1 MAGAAQSAPQRR
13 DGMGSSLSML
23 HAFGRRAR
31 EAVSALRGAFA
42 NPLLRRLELAAI
54 GSVTGEGLYALAVA
68 VFAYQSGGA
77 PAVGAVFLLQTLVA
91 AAAQPFTA
99 VLGDRF
105 RRERV
110 MLATELARIVLIG
123 ALAVASFAE
132 LPDAT
137 LFLLAALT
145 SAVSTAFWP
154 AQAALLPTLVRRPE
168 ELTAANV
175 AASTIESGGM
185 FAGPALGAL
194 LLVATGVDTVFVAAV
209 VAFAWSALLLTTLR
223 PERPSEEEE
232 EAADATG
239 LVRTV
244 FAGFATIARE
254 RSVRLLVALFGA
266 QMAVAGALN
275 VLVVVTA
282 LDLLELG
289 ESAVGRLNAAIGL
302 GGLAGVAASLALVGY
317 RRLASPFVVGIILW
331 GIPIGLIALW
341 PNQATAIA
349 LLALAGVG
357 NTLVDVAGFTLLQRT
372 VADAVLA
379 RVFGTLETVVLA
391 MTGLGAIVAPLL
403 IAAFGV
409 RGAMLAT
416 GAFLPVLAALTWHR
430 VRTIDAAA
438 VVPEREIDLLAQL
451 PFFAP
456 LPGVVIERLASRLWE
471 RRVPEGQDVFR
482 QGAFGDAFYVIA
494 RGRAEVFIDERR
506 VNDLGPGD
514 YFGEIALL
522 RDVPRT
528 ATVRA
533 RTDLELYAL
542 EGGDFV
548 AAVTGHATS
557 AAQADLVVTARLAS
571 RPRGPFRIR

>member
-1 MAGAAQSAPQRR
+1 
-13 DGMGSSLSML
+13 ML
-23 HAFGRRAR
+23 RAFGSRAG
-31 EAVSALRGAFA
+31 EAVAALGGAFA
-42 NPLLRRLELAAI
+42 NPLLRRLELGAI
-54 GSVTGEGLYALAVA
+54 GSVTGEGLYALGVA
-68 VFAYQSGGA
+68 VFAYESGGA
-77 PAVGAVFLLQTLVA
+77 TAVGGVFLLQTLVA

-99 VLGDRF
+99 VLGDRY

-110 MLATELARIVLIG
+110 MLATELARVTTIG
-123 ALAVASFAE
+123 ALAGAAFAD
-132 LPDAT
+132 LPDVT
-137 LFLLAALT
+137 LYVLAALT

-154 AQAALLPTLVRRPE
+154 AQSALLPTLIDRPE

-185 FAGPALGAL
+185 FVGPALGAA
-194 LLVATGVDTVFVAAV
+194 LLVATSVEAVFVGAV
-209 VAFAWSALLLTTLR
+209 VAFGWSATFMATLR
-223 PERPSEEEE
+223 PERTEAEGE
-232 EAADATG
+232 EAVESGSLA
-239 LVRTV
+239 RTV
-244 FAGFATIARE
+244 LAGFATIVRE
-254 RSVRLLVALFGA
+254 RTVRLLVGLFGA
-266 QMAVAGALN
+266 QMVVAGALN

-282 LDLLELG
+282 LDLLQLG

-317 RRLASPFVVGIILW
+317 RRLASPFVIGIVLW
-331 GIPIGLIALW
+331 GLPIALIAVW
-341 PNQATAIA
+341 PSQATAIA

-372 VADAVLA
+372 VPDAVLA

-391 MTGLGAIVAPLL
+391 MTGLGAILAPLL

-438 VVPEREIDLLAQL
+438 EVPERELDLLARL

-456 LPGVVIERLASRLWE
+456 LPAPVLESLAGRLWE
-471 RRVPEGQDVFR
+471 RHVAAGQEVFR
-482 QGAFGDAFYVIA
+482 QGAYGDAFYVIA
-494 RGRAEVFIDERR
+494 RGRAEVFVDERR
-506 VNDLGPGD
+506 VNEIGPGD

-533 RTDLELYAL
+533 NTDLELYAL

-548 AAVTGHATS
+548 AAVSGHA
-557 AAQADLVVTARLAS
+557 AGAEQADLVVAARLAR
-571 RPRGPFRIR
+571 RPKGPFRIR

>member
-1 MAGAAQSAPQRR
+1 
-13 DGMGSSLSML
+13 ML
-23 HAFGRRAR
+23 RAFGSRAG
-31 EAVSALRGAFA
+31 EAVTALRGAFA

-68 VFAYQSGGA
+68 VFAYESGGA
-77 PAVGAVFLLQTLVA
+77 AAVGAVFLVQTLVA

-105 RRERV
+105 PRERV
-110 MLATELARIVLIG
+110 MLATELARITLIG
-123 ALAVASFAE
+123 ALAVAAFAD
-132 LPDAT
+132 LPDIT
-137 LFLLAALT
+137 LYALAALT

-185 FAGPALGAL
+185 FAGPALGAVV
-194 LLVATGVDTVFVAAV
+194 LVATNVDAVFVGAV
-209 VAFAWSALLLTTLR
+209 IAFAWSAFFMATLR
-223 PERPSEEEE
+223 PERPSAEEESVGSG
-232 EAADATG
+232 G
-239 LVRTV
+239 LVRSV
-244 FAGFATIARE
+244 LAGFATIAGE
-254 RSVRLLVALFGA
+254 RTVRLLVALFGA
-266 QMAVAGALN
+266 QMLVAGALN
-275 VLVVVTA
+275 VLIVVTA

-302 GGLAGVAASLALVGY
+302 GGLAGVAASLALVGF
-317 RRLASPFVVGIILW
+317 RRLASPFIVGIVLW
-331 GIPIGLIALW
+331 GLPIALIALW
-341 PNQATAIA
+341 PSQASAMA

-391 MTGLGAIVAPLL
+391 MTGIGAIVAPLL

-409 RGAMLAT
+409 RGALLVT
-416 GAFLPVLAALTWHR
+416 GAFLPLLAALTWHS

-438 VVPEREIDLLAQL
+438 EVPERELDLLAGL

-456 LPGVVIERLASRLWE
+456 LPAPVLEGLAGRLWE
-471 RRVPEGQDVFR
+471 RRVTAGQDVFR
-482 QGAFGDAFYVIA
+482 QGAYGDAFYVIA

-506 VNDLGPGD
+506 VNELGPGEF
-514 YFGEIALL
+514 FGEIALL

-533 RTDLELYAL
+533 CTDMELYAL
-542 EGGDFV
+542 EGGDFI
-548 AAVTGHATS
+548 AAVSGHARS
-557 AAQADLVVTARLAS
+557 AEQADLVVAARMGT

>member
-1 MAGAAQSAPQRR
+1 MLRGF
-13 DGMGSSLSML
+13 GS
-23 HAFGRRAR
+23 RAR
-31 EAVSALRGAFA
+31 EAVAALGGAFA
-42 NPLLRRLELAAI
+42 NPLLRRLELGAI
-54 GSVTGEGLYALAVA
+54 GSVTGEGLYALGVA
-68 VFAYQSGGA
+68 VFAYESGGA
-77 PAVGAVFLLQTLVA
+77 TAVGGVFLLQTLVA

-99 VLGDRF
+99 VLGDRY

-110 MLATELARIVLIG
+110 MLATELARVTTIG
-123 ALAVASFAE
+123 ALAAAAFAG
-132 LPDAT
+132 LPDVT
-137 LFLLAALT
+137 LYVLAALT

-154 AQAALLPTLVRRPE
+154 AQSALLPTLVHRPE

-185 FAGPALGAL
+185 FVGPALGAG
-194 LLVATGVDTVFVAAV
+194 LLVASSVDAVFVGAV
-209 VAFAWSALLLTTLR
+209 VAFGWSAVFMATLR
-223 PERPSEEEE
+223 PERREAEEE
-232 EAADATG
+232 EAVESGSLA
-239 LVRTV
+239 RTV
-244 FAGFATIARE
+244 LAGFATIVRE
-254 RSVRLLVALFGA
+254 RTVRLLVGLFGA
-266 QMAVAGALN
+266 QMVVAGALN

-317 RRLASPFVVGIILW
+317 RRLASPFVVGIVLW
-331 GIPIGLIALW
+331 GLPIALIALW
-341 PNQATAIA
+341 PSQSTAIA

-372 VADAVLA
+372 VPDAVLA

-391 MTGLGAIVAPLL
+391 MTGLGAILAPIL

-430 VRTIDAAA
+430 VRTIDAATE
-438 VVPEREIDLLAQL
+438 VPERELDLLARL

-456 LPGVVIERLASRLWE
+456 LPAPVVESLAGRLWE
-471 RRVPEGQDVFR
+471 RRVSAGQEVFR
-482 QGAFGDAFYVIA
+482 QGAYGDAFYVIG
-494 RGRAEVFIDERR
+494 RGRAVVFVDERR
-506 VNDLGPGD
+506 VNELGPGD

-533 RTDLELYAL
+533 GTDLELYAL

-548 AAVTGHATS
+548 AAVSGHATS
-557 AAQADLVVTARLAS
+557 AEQADLVVAARLGT

>member
-1 MAGAAQSAPQRR
+1 
-13 DGMGSSLSML
+13 ML
-23 HAFGRRAR
+23 RAFGSRAG
-31 EAVSALRGAFA
+31 EAVAALGGAFA
-42 NPLLRRLELAAI
+42 NPLLRRLELGAI
-54 GSVTGEGLYALAVA
+54 GSVTGEGLYALGVA

-77 PAVGAVFLLQTLVA
+77 TAVGGVFLLQTLVA

-123 ALAVASFAE
+123 ALAIAAFAE
-132 LPDAT
+132 FPDVT
-137 LFLLAALT
+137 LFVLAALT

-185 FAGPALGAL
+185 FAGPALGAA
-194 LLVATGVDTVFVAAV
+194 LLVAASVDAVFVGAV
-209 VAFAWSALLLTTLR
+209 VAFGWSALFMATLR
-223 PERPSEEEE
+223 PERSEAEQ
-232 EAADATG
+232 EAVESGSLA
-239 LVRTV
+239 RTV
-244 FAGFATIARE
+244 LAGFATIVRE
-254 RSVRLLVALFGA
+254 RTVRLLVGLFGA
-266 QMAVAGALN
+266 QMVVAGALN

-317 RRLASPFVVGIILW
+317 RRLASPFVVGIALW
-331 GIPIGLIALW
+331 GLPIALIALW
-341 PNQATAIA
+341 PSQATAIA

-372 VADAVLA
+372 VPDAVLA

-391 MTGLGAIVAPLL
+391 MTGLGAILAPIL
-403 IAAFGV
+403 IAALGV

-430 VRTIDAAA
+430 VRTIDAA
-438 VVPEREIDLLAQL
+438 VEVPERELDLLAPL

-456 LPGVVIERLASRLWE
+456 LPAPVVESLAGRLWE
-471 RRVPEGQDVFR
+471 RRVAAGQEVFR
-482 QGAFGDAFYVIA
+482 QGAYGDAFYVIA
-494 RGRAEVFIDERR
+494 RGRAEVFVDERR
-506 VNDLGPGD
+506 VNELGPGD

-533 RTDLELYAL
+533 GTDLELYAL

-548 AAVTGHATS
+548 AAVSGHATS
-557 AAQADLVVTARLAS
+557 AEQADLVVAARLGT
-571 RPRGPFRIR
+571 RPRGLFRIR

>member
-1 MAGAAQSAPQRR
+1 
-13 DGMGSSLSML
+13 ML
-23 HAFGRRAR
+23 HAFGRRAG
-31 EAVSALRGAFA
+31 EAVGALRGAFA

-54 GSVTGEGLYALAVA
+54 GSVTGEGLYALGVA
-68 VFAYQSGGA
+68 VFAYEAGGA
-77 PAVGAVFLLQTLVA
+77 AAVGAVFLLQTLVA

-123 ALAVASFAE
+123 ALAIAAFAE
-132 LPDAT
+132 FPDVT
-137 LFLLAALT
+137 LFVLAALT

-185 FAGPALGAL
+185 FAGPALGAV
-194 LLVATGVDTVFVAAV
+194 LLVATSVDAVFVGAV
-209 VAFAWSALLLTTLR
+209 VAFCWSAVFMATLR
-223 PERPSEEEE
+223 PERPSVKE
-232 EAADATG
+232 EAADAGG

-244 FAGFATIARE
+244 LAGFATIARE
-254 RSVRLLVALFGA
+254 RTVRLLVALFGA

-317 RRLASPFVVGIILW
+317 RRLASPFVAGIILW
-331 GIPIGLIALW
+331 GLPIGLIAVW
-341 PNQATAIA
+341 PSQATVIA

-357 NTLVDVAGFTLLQRT
+357 NTLIDVAGFTLLQRT
-372 VADAVLA
+372 VPDAVLA

-391 MTGLGAIVAPLL
+391 MTGLGAIAAPLL
-403 IAAFGV
+403 IAAFGI
-409 RGAMLAT
+409 RGALLTT
-416 GAFLPVLAALTWHR
+416 GAFLPALAVVTWHR

-438 VVPEREIDLLAQL
+438 EVPERELDLLAQL

-456 LPGVVIERLASRLWE
+456 LPAPVIEGLAGRLWE
-471 RRVPEGQDVFR
+471 RRVVAGQDVFR
-482 QGAFGDAFYVIA
+482 QGAYGDAFYVIA
-494 RGRAEVFIDERR
+494 GGRAEVFIDERR

-548 AAVTGHATS
+548 AAVTGHARS
-557 AAQADLVVTARLAS
+557 AEQADLVVAARMGT

>member
-1 MAGAAQSAPQRR
+1 MLRGF
-13 DGMGSSLSML
+13 GS
-23 HAFGRRAR
+23 RAR
-31 EAVSALRGAFA
+31 EAVAALAGAFA
-42 NPLLRRLELAAI
+42 NPLLRRLELGAI
-54 GSVTGEGLYALAVA
+54 GSVTGEGLYALGVA

-77 PAVGAVFLLQTLVA
+77 TAVGAVFLLQTLVA

-99 VLGDRF
+99 VLGDRY

-110 MLATELARIVLIG
+110 MLATELARVTTIG
-123 ALAVASFAE
+123 ALAGAAFAD
-132 LPDAT
+132 LPDVT
-137 LFLLAALT
+137 LYVLAALT

-154 AQAALLPTLVRRPE
+154 AQSALLPRLVHRPE

-175 AASTIESGGM
+175 AASMIESGGM
-185 FAGPALGAL
+185 FVGPALGAA
-194 LLVATGVDTVFVAAV
+194 LLVATSVDAVFVGAV
-209 VAFAWSALLLTTLR
+209 VAFVWSAGFMATLR
-223 PERPSEEEE
+223 PERSEAEEEE
-232 EAADATG
+232 SVESGSLA
-239 LVRTV
+239 RTV
-244 FAGFATIARE
+244 LAGFATIVRE
-254 RSVRLLVALFGA
+254 RTVRLLVGLFGA
-266 QMAVAGALN
+266 QMMVAGALN

-282 LDLLELG
+282 FDLLELG

-317 RRLASPFVVGIILW
+317 RRLASPFIAGIVLW
-331 GIPIGLIALW
+331 GLPIALIALW
-341 PNQATAIA
+341 PGQATAIA

-372 VADAVLA
+372 VPDAVLA

-391 MTGLGAIVAPLL
+391 MTGLGAILAPIL

-409 RGAMLAT
+409 RGAMLVT

-438 VVPEREIDLLAQL
+438 VVPERELDLLARL

-456 LPGVVIERLASRLWE
+456 LPAPVLESLAGRLWE
-471 RRVPEGQDVFR
+471 RRVAARQEVFR
-482 QGAFGDAFYVIA
+482 QGAYGDAFYVIA
-494 RGRAEVFIDERR
+494 RGRAEVFVDERR
-506 VNDLGPGD
+506 VNELGPGD

-533 RTDLELYAL
+533 GTDLELYAL

-548 AAVTGHATS
+548 AAVSGHATS
-557 AAQADLVVTARLAS
+557 AEQADLVVAARLGT

>member
-1 MAGAAQSAPQRR
+1 MLRGFGTRAG
-13 DGMGSSLSML
+13 
-23 HAFGRRAR
+23 
-31 EAVSALRGAFA
+31 EAVAALGGAFA
-42 NPLLRRLELAAI
+42 NPLLRRLELGAI
-54 GSVTGEGLYALAVA
+54 GSVTGEGLYALGVA

-77 PAVGAVFLLQTLVA
+77 TAVGGVFLLQTLVA

-99 VLGDRF
+99 VLGDRY

-110 MLATELARIVLIG
+110 MLATELARVTTIG
-123 ALAVASFAE
+123 ALAAAAFAD
-132 LPDAT
+132 LPDVT
-137 LFLLAALT
+137 LYVLAALT

-154 AQAALLPTLVRRPE
+154 AQSALLPTLVHRPE

-185 FAGPALGAL
+185 FAGPALGAA
-194 LLVATGVDTVFVAAV
+194 LLVATSVDAVFVGAV
-209 VAFAWSALLLTTLR
+209 VAFGWSALFMATLR
-223 PERPSEEEE
+223 PERSEAEQ
-232 EAADATG
+232 EAVESGSLA
-239 LVRTV
+239 RTV
-244 FAGFATIARE
+244 LAGFATIVRE
-254 RSVRLLVALFGA
+254 RTVRLLVGLFGA
-266 QMAVAGALN
+266 QMVVAGALN

-317 RRLASPFVVGIILW
+317 RRLASPFVVGIALW
-331 GIPIGLIALW
+331 GLPIALIALW
-341 PNQATAIA
+341 PSQATAIA

-372 VADAVLA
+372 VPDAVLA

-391 MTGLGAIVAPLL
+391 MTGLGAILAPIL
-403 IAAFGV
+403 IAALGV

-430 VRTIDAAA
+430 VRTIDAA
-438 VVPEREIDLLAQL
+438 VEVPERELDLLAPL

-456 LPGVVIERLASRLWE
+456 LPAPVVESLAGRLWE
-471 RRVPEGQDVFR
+471 RRVAAGQEVFR
-482 QGAFGDAFYVIA
+482 QGAYGDAFYVIA
-494 RGRAEVFIDERR
+494 RGRAEVFVDERR
-506 VNDLGPGD
+506 VNELGPGD

-533 RTDLELYAL
+533 GTDLELYAL

-548 AAVTGHATS
+548 AAVSGHATS
-557 AAQADLVVTARLAS
+557 AEQADLVVAARLGT